1 MWRRQKRGRQ
11 SMEKMQLFCLIPFIS
26 YKFLP
31 FFYLTKSFAIGVS
44 NRFQIIT
51 EIFQYRRVETES
63 SENTLQKSNNTN
75 FFRTETC
82 FLLFWGKMFDL
93 PTIQ

>member
-1 MWRRQKRGRQ
+1 
-11 SMEKMQLFCLIPFIS
+11 MEKMQLFCLIPFIS

-51 EIFQYRRVETES
+51 EIFEYRRVETES
-63 SENTLQKSNNTN
+63 SKNTLQKSNNTN
-75 FFRTETC
+75 FFQDRNMLSTI
-82 FLLFWGKMFDL
+82 LGKMFDL